1 MMSILLW
8 RAGDS
13 CYTDSARPNLFYAT
27 IAPGRIWG
35 CEQAA
40 RLLYLHTREL
50 PTKPLTGLRISFRR
64 NSREQACSI
73 SQASVMV
80 VMVAAF
86 AYYLLRGA
94 EVFQRLE
101 FQ

>member
-1 MMSILLW
+1 VQAIAATPIPHARPFL
-8 RAGDS
+8 RN
-13 CYTDSARPNLFYAT
+13 DSAVPDMGMRAS
-27 IAPGRIWG
+27 RD
-35 CEQAA
+35 
-40 RLLYLHTREL
+40 LLYLHMREL

-94 EVFQRLE
+94 EVF
-101 FQ
+101 